1 MLAFLMPADV
11 RRSFMRPPVLGSM
24 DEKGVRDPRY
34 RPAEREELIGAV
46 RTSFVFGAVPR
57 TQRTAS
63 P

>member
-1 MLAFLMPADV
+1 
-11 RRSFMRPPVLGSM
+11 M

-34 RPAEREELIGAV
+34 RPAEREELIGTV